1 MGNRSALDLMGSTE
15 RAILTILW
23 RHGPTTVAQL
33 QTQLGG
39 ALYTTMASP
48 LQSFQK
54 KGFVTKT
61 GSQMDYRYHALPKQ
75 ALLVLASERHLAEL
89 GGDGGRA
96 RRPCG
101 GAETRVIW
109 TDDRC

>member
-15 RAILTILW
+15 RSILTILW
-23 RHGPTTVAQL
+23 RDGPSTVAQL

-39 ALYTTMASP
+39 APYTTVASP
-48 LQSFQK
+48 LQNLQK

-75 ALLVLASERHLAEL
+75 ALLVLACERHLAEL
-89 GGDGGRA
+89 GATAAERA
-96 RRPCG
+96 DVVEAPRHG
-101 GAETRVIW
+101 
-109 TDDRC
+109 